1 MANTTKRL
9 KMKAAVLNN
18 TNQPLSIE
26 NIQFSTLQEGQV
38 LVRIAYSGVCHSQ
51 LMEVRG
57 KRGVD
62 QWLPHLLGH
71 EATGFVED
79 IGSNV
84 TKVKKGDKVVLGW
97 IKGEGIDAPC
107 ATYTN
112 NNKIINS
119 GKVTTFNEYS
129 VVSENRIVKLDD
141 GIPLDVGVL
150 FGCAIPTGAG
160 IVLNEIKPK
169 KNTSIAIFGLGGI
182 GLSALMATKLY
193 DLDKVIAIDIE
204 DKKLNLALEFGATH
218 TINSKTQNVEEKLNK
233 LTNNQGLDYS
243 VEATGLAKIIETAF
257 KSVKNGGG
265 LCVFAS
271 HPQNGDLISID
282 PFDLICGKQIKGSWG
297 GSCLPDRDL
306 PKFFKLYNEGKLPLE
321 KLLEKRYTLEQ
332 INDALDDLE
341 NRKVTRPLI
350 EINSD
355 LG

>member
-1 MANTTKRL
+1 
-9 KMKAAVLNN
+9 MKAAVLNN

-26 NIQFSTLQEGQV
+26 NVNFNTLEEGQV
-38 LVRIAYSGVCHSQ
+38 LVKIAYSGVCHSQ

-57 KRGVD
+57 KRGLDNWV
-62 QWLPHLLGH
+62 PHLLGH
-71 EATGFVED
+71 EATGVVKD
-79 IGSNV
+79 IGINV

-97 IKGEGIDAPC
+97 IKGEGIDASP

-112 NNKIINS
+112 KDKIINS

-129 VVSENRIVKLDD
+129 VVSENRIVKLEE

-160 IVLNEIKPK
+160 IILNEIKPK
-169 KNTSIAIFGLGGI
+169 ENTTIAIFGLGGI
-182 GLSALMATKLY
+182 GLSALMATKLFNFE
-193 DLDKVIAIDIE
+193 KVIAIDIE
-204 DKKLNLALEFGATH
+204 DKKLQLALEFGATH
-218 TINSKTQNVEEKLNK
+218 IINSKNTNPIEEINK

-243 VEATGLAKIIETAF
+243 VEATGVAKIIELAF
-257 KSVKNGGG
+257 KSVKKGGG

-297 GSCLPDRDL
+297 GACLPDKDL
-306 PKFFKLYNEGKLPLE
+306 PKFFKLYKEGKLPLE
-321 KLLEKRYTLEQ
+321 KLLEKSYTLEE
-332 INDALDDLE
+332 INQALDDLE

-350 EINSD
+350 KINTE
-355 LG
+355 LK